1 VQEALA
7 AARQARDIRPNYLPA
22 IMAEIDALLRL
33 REDRQALYL
42 AREHV
47 TRVQSPHL
55 AARLVELCVARGDL
69 ENALEALQIAEFYGR
84 HAEPPFQQWLLDRRC
99 LAAYRL
105 GRLQESRDYAL
116 RLTDSGWHQDF
127 AARLDRLDP
136 SIRPVQLAVPYV
148 PQSHLA
154 CVPALE
160 LPDADAYEQRYR
172 FERVET

>member
-1 VQEALA
+1 VETSRVWLAQDRVQEALA

-69 ENALEALQIAEFYGR
+69 ENALEGPA
-84 HAEPPFQQWLLDRRC
+84 DRRI
-99 LAAYRL
+99 LWPPR
-105 GRLQESRDYAL
+105 
-116 RLTDSGWHQDF
+116 
-127 AARLDRLDP
+127 
-136 SIRPVQLAVPYV
+136 
-148 PQSHLA
+148 
-154 CVPALE
+154 
-160 LPDADAYEQRYR
+160 
-172 FERVET
+172 